1 VLRGRIQ
8 DGNGGALAASLDALG
23 VRVTSIRIVGD
34 DLDEIVAAV
43 AGHRAAGTDLI
54 CVTGGLGPTHDD
66 LTMEAIARVTD
77 RALAVDASALAMVR
91 ARSRGLPVDAPAAR
105 AAHVKQASLP
115 AGATVL
121 PPAGTAPG
129 CLVEHDG
136 ALIVVLPGPPWELR
150 AMWADAVRDQPAL
163 RRLLARASAPPERVL
178 RILARPESQLVEI
191 LDGPGAPDRS
201 GLTLG
206 ICARDGELE
215 LTVRGDPAAA
225 VDMQRHLAGALG
237 AALFSTDGRTV
248 DDIVAAGLTAA
259 GHTVSVAESCT
270 GGGLGARFSARAGAS
285 DHFVGGVI
293 SYADSVKTDVLG
305 CRGAPS
311 RTTAR
316 CRRSARAPWPTACA
330 GSRAAPGP
338 CRSPASPGPAAARTR
353 SPWASCTSA
362 APDPAARSR
371 GGTNCAATA
380 ARCVVPR
387 RPRPCTCCA
396 RASPRGD
403 GRRRA
408 PVRPRAHSVTTR
420 CSLSADPATIMAT
433 VSGRAPSRG
442 HQP

>member
-1 VLRGRIQ
+1 MLRGRIQ

-43 AGHRAAGTDLI
+43 AGHRAAGTDLV

-105 AAHVKQASLP
+105 AAHIKQASLP

-150 AMWADAVRDQPAL
+150 AMWADAMRDQPAL

-178 RILARPESQLVEI
+178 RIHARPESQLVEI

-305 CRGAPS
+305 VPGRTIADHGAV
-311 RTTAR
+311 
-316 CRRSARAPWPTACA
+316 SAE
-330 GSRAAPGP
+330 
-338 CRSPASPGPAAARTR
+338 
-353 SPWASCTSA
+353 
-362 APDPAARSR
+362 
-371 GGTNCAATA
+371 
-380 ARCVVPR
+380 
-387 RPRPCTCCA
+387 CA
-396 RASPRGD
+396 RAMADGVRRLTGSTWALSITGVAGPGGGTDEKPVGLVHIGRAGPGGTISRRYQLRGD
-403 GRRRA
+403 RGQ
-408 PVRPRAHSVTTR
+408 VRS
-420 CSLSADPATIMAT
+420 SAAAAALHLLRE
-433 VSGRAPSRG
+433 GLAEG
-442 HQP
+442 